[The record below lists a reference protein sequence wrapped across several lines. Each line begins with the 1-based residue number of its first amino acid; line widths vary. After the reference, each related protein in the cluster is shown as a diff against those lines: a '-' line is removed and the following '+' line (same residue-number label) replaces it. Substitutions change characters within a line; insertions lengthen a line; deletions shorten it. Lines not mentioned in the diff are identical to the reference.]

1 MAHTEQLPKSD
12 RHWRKWLPA
21 SQLLIGAA
29 VLAGLVIL
37 LLHAGSISHE
47 AITVI
52 RHFKATRLP
61 WLVLAVGAEAMS
73 FLCYAFVQR
82 NLLMEGGALLTRR
95 DMARLAIAATGL
107 TNLLPGGTAPSS
119 GWLVAQYRKRG
130 VPMPLALWA
139 VLAGG
144 FAATVSVLLLTLVG
158 AAIAGLLSP
167 VGLVLCAVLLVA
179 GSTAFVA
186 GARHLDTVDRWF
198 RSRSHIRGRVDR
210 LLHRLSQGMGDV
222 SKFRTRPVVGA
233 RVLALSIGNWGLD
246 VACLVAAFPLLGLPV
261 PWRTV
266 LFAYA
271 VAQIAGSLAP
281 VPGGIGFVEGGMV
294 GAFALAGTPVGDA
307 FLATIVYRLITSLG
321 MAGLGS
327 AMLLYLTRR
336 KTTERAAL
344 SPQAA
349 ALVLRD
355 ARVTAGAPADGGADG
370 RADGTGD
377 GCPSSE
383 QEDSAA
389 AP

>member
-1 MAHTEQLPKSD
+1 M
-12 RHWRKWLPA
+12 
-21 SQLLIGAA
+21 
-29 VLAGLVIL
+29 V
-37 LLHAGSISHE
+37 
-47 AITVI
+47 
-52 RHFKATRLP
+52 RHFKAARLP
-61 WLVLAVGAEAMS
+61 WLAVALGAEALS

-82 NLLMEGGALLTRR
+82 NLLIEGGARLTRR
-95 DMARLAIAATGL
+95 DMVRLVVAATGL

-119 GWLVAQYRKRG
+119 GWLVAQYRKRD

-198 RSRSHIRGRVDR
+198 RSRSHIRGRLDR

-233 RVLALSIGNWGLD
+233 RVLGLSIGNWGLD

-271 VAQIAGSLAP
+271 VAQIEEAWLPCRAVSDSSR
-281 VPGGIGFVEGGMV
+281 
-294 GAFALAGTPVGDA
+294 GAWWGPSPSRGRRS
-307 FLATIVYRLITSLG
+307 AT
-321 MAGLGS
+321 
-327 AMLLYLTRR
+327 
-336 KTTERAAL
+336 
-344 SPQAA
+344 
-349 ALVLRD
+349 
-355 ARVTAGAPADGGADG
+355 
-370 RADGTGD
+370 
-377 GCPSSE
+377 PSSPP
-383 QEDSAA
+383 SCTG
-389 AP
+389 

>member
-1 MAHTEQLPKSD
+1 MAHTQQLPKSD

-52 RHFKATRLP
+52 RHFKASRLP

-186 GARHLDTVDRWF
+186 GARHLDAVDRWF

-233 RVLALSIGNWGLD
+233 RGPRLEHRELGPRCRLSRGG
-246 VACLVAAFPLLGLPV
+246 V
-261 PWRTV
+261 PASRP
-266 LFAYA
+266 
-271 VAQIAGSLAP
+271 AGSLAN
-281 VPGGIGFVEGGMV
+281 
-294 GAFALAGTPVGDA
+294 GAFCLCGSPNSRKPRSRAGGYRIRRGRHGGRVRPRRDAGRRRIPRHHRLPADHLFGYGRSRQRDAPLPHPEENHRAGRAL
-307 FLATIVYRLITSLG
+307 
-321 MAGLGS
+321 
-327 AMLLYLTRR
+327 
-336 KTTERAAL
+336 
-344 SPQAA
+344 PQAA
-349 ALVLRD
+349 ALVLH
-355 ARVTAGAPADGGADG
+355 G
-370 RADGTGD
+370 RA
-377 GCPSSE
+377 
-383 QEDSAA
+383 
-389 AP
+389 